1 MFKAVSLPTMSKPEA
16 KRNRNTSVHHLY
28 CIVISGD
35 PPSSLNYQQERHF
48 APTLLTKNQV
58 LQLAKVMWLAM
69 VETTFSVPFHILTS

>member
-16 KRNRNTSVHHLY
+16 KRNRSTAVHHLC

-35 PPSSLNYQQERHF
+35 PPNSLNYQQERHF

-58 LQLAKVMWLAM
+58 LQLAKVIWLAV
-69 VETTFSVPFHILTS
+69 VETTFSVPFHILIS